1 MGGSRFDLIAIGGG
15 FAGLTAAARASELGL
30 RVAVLEAGT
39 SDSYPANSRFANGIL
54 HLCYQDITQTA
65 EALRVLLTAWT
76 QGDVSGELINALA
89 GDAGRV
95 LEWLSSQGVEV
106 VPATTNVG
114 NWYLAPP
121 RPLVTHLEWEGW
133 GPDRALRI
141 LKDRITRRGGVFLPG
156 HRATRLLMEHGRC
169 IGLTCDAESGE
180 LEFLALSTVIC
191 DGGFS
196 GNAEMFRQYL
206 GRHPDTVLL
215 RGAATARGDGAKM
228 ASEAGA
234 ALVRLDRFY
243 GHLLSRQAMTD
254 SRLWPYPQIDV
265 VACSGV
271 IVGSNGSRF
280 LDEGM
285 GGIYAA
291 NEIAKLDNPLSTFA
305 VFGEEIWEGPG
316 RTGGLIPPNPVMVEL
331 RATVHRA
338 TTIGELARLAGID
351 ASGLEATVNAHN
363 QAIESNNS
371 AVLRPARSRL
381 RSASRRI
388 DPPYFA
394 IPLCA
399 AITFTM
405 GGIAIDG
412 DARALNTEGKPIDGL
427 YAAGNSIGGLE
438 GGPRADY
445 VGGLVKA
452 FVFGLRAAE
461 HAASRHPA
469 AVAGWP

>member
-1 MGGSRFDLIAIGGG
+1 VGEQSFELIAIGGG

-30 RVAVLEAGT
+30 SVAVLEAGA

-54 HLCYQDITQTA
+54 HLCYQDITQGPET
-65 EALRVLLTAWT
+65 LRSLLTAWT
-76 QGDVSGELINALA
+76 QGEAPRELIDALA
-89 GDAGRV
+89 DTAGRV
-95 LEWLSSQGVEV
+95 LEWLKSQAVEI
-106 VPATTNVG
+106 VPAVTNVG

-133 GPDRALRI
+133 GPDRALRT
-141 LKDRITRRGGVFLPG
+141 LKDRILERGGVFLSG
-156 HRATRLLMEHGRC
+156 HRATRLLVDQGRC
-169 IGLTCDAESGE
+169 AGAICSTAGGDVEVRSQT
-180 LEFLALSTVIC
+180 TVIC

-196 GNAEMFRQYL
+196 GNTEMFRQYF
-206 GRHPDTVLL
+206 GRHPDAVLL
-215 RGAATARGDGAKM
+215 RGAASARGDGARM
-228 ASEAGA
+228 AAEAGA

-243 GHLLSRQAMTD
+243 GHLLCREAMTD
-254 SRLWPYPQIDV
+254 GRLWPYPQIDV

-271 IVGSNGSRF
+271 VVGLDGARF
-280 LDEGM
+280 LDEGL
-285 GGIYAA
+285 GGIHAA

-316 RTGGLIPPNPVMVEL
+316 RTGGLIPPNPVL
-331 RATVHRA
+331 ADFGATVHRA
-338 TTIGELARLAGID
+338 NTVGDLARLVGVD
-351 ASGLEATVNAHN
+351 VEGLEQTIRAHN
-363 QAIESNNS
+363 RAIESGD
-371 AVLRPARSRL
+371 AALFPARSKL
-381 RSASRRI
+381 RVAPRRI
-388 DPPYFA
+388 DPPFFA

-405 GGIAIDG
+405 GGIAVDG
-412 DARALNTEGKPIDGL
+412 DARAIGTDGQPICGL

-461 HAASRHPA
+461 HAASSRSSGS
-469 AVAGWP
+469 AGGSQ